1 MDPATKKQTDRLPFV
16 AKAPNAVTMAAMEAA
31 DRGGV
36 DRTSLA
42 QLARD
47 WDGACAKSPKH
58 LVSKKT

>member
-1 MDPATKKQTDRLPFV
+1 
-16 AKAPNAVTMAAMEAA
+16 MAAMEAA